1 MAGNVWVLAEQW
13 RGQLSDVTFE
23 LLVLGR
29 ELADRVGGPLQA
41 VLLGHQVTDLAGK
54 LGAAD
59 AVLHVDHALA
69 GRAQPGG
76 VLPGR
81 WRP

>member
-29 ELADRVGGPLQA
+29 ELATTVGGPLQA
-41 VLLGHQVTDLAGK
+41 VLLGQQPAPQAQKTERRNNRHQSHNEPRPLPEN
-54 LGAAD
+54 
-59 AVLHVDHALA
+59 
-69 GRAQPGG
+69 RAYCPYG
-76 VLPGR
+76 V
-81 WRP
+81 